1 MEKLKELGGYILM
14 AEKEDNKENNIEE
27 LPVDEEAKKQFL
39 EELKNKNLEE
49 EKKLEELKNKELEE
63 QKKIEEEQKKKE
75 LEEQKK
81 IEEEQKKK
89 EDEEKNKQVEHI
101 EEKHANEETS
111 STTKSSEDTPNK
123 KTGTL
128 MRNLKVSFIDT
139 AVSAVVSIAA
149 LYLFDLILRLIFGYY
164 VSDMRGVF
172 IILFIVIL
180 ILYPVVMKSCKLK
193 KTLGEKFAKTTSIEG
208 KD

>member
-1 MEKLKELGGYILM
+1 MEKLKVLGGYILM

-75 LEEQKK
+75 
-81 IEEEQKKK
+81 
-89 EDEEKNKQVEHI
+89 DEGKNKQVEHI